1 MKTKKSIIN
10 HLIPALSKSTLFSSQ
25 PSTFDEEIRK
35 IIGLVPSTY
44 FFSDAF
50 FPRPLISHKYK
61 TSSTVGRA
69 AQVTGGVSKGG
80 TSLLPRLGEHA
91 GLNLTRNN
99 RTFCGVP
106 CTVSAHGVERT
117 RMAADY
123 DPHSPHGEF
132 ARRHRFDF
140 QFNNAS
146 SPEQVSIGRLLLSL
160 SLFLQLV
167 PFFCNFFFLFNLV
180 FLFLFFPWETS
191 SIGS

>member
-1 MKTKKSIIN
+1 M
-10 HLIPALSKSTLFSSQ
+10 
-25 PSTFDEEIRK
+25 
-35 IIGLVPSTY
+35 
-44 FFSDAF
+44 
-50 FPRPLISHKYK
+50 
-61 TSSTVGRA
+61 
-69 AQVTGGVSKGG
+69 TGGVSKGG
-80 TSLLPRLGEHA
+80 VSLLPRLGEHA

-160 SLFLQLV
+160 SLFLYLV
-167 PFFCNFFFLFNLV
+167 LFSLFFFLV
-180 FLFLFFPWETS
+180 FPFSYWETS
-191 SIGS
+191 IRSLSTIERNFERNFDFHGF